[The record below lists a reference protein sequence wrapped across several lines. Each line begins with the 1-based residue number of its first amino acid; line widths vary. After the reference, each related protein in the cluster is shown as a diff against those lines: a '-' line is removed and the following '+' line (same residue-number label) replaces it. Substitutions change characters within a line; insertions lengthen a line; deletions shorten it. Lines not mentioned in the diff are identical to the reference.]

1 MRRRERKH
9 RTPVVRTI
17 RVTVG
22 SESASFR
29 LQTERLAERKAAV
42 SAMAKMRDEAK
53 SILALGQAPHPLSP
67 SDLPL
72 HSDFDADP
80 LIDWRIAPD
89 ELHFHGD
96 GAQYEGPPD
105 AFDFIALGVDVR
117 MDEALGDDGLRGHS
131 FIRGS
136 DAAAFPLDL
145 GGHVANSDGHGSPG
159 IVG

>member
-17 RVTVG
+17 TVTVG
-22 SESASFR
+22 SQSASFR
-29 LQTERLAERKAAV
+29 LETERLVERKAAL
-42 SAMAKMRDEAK
+42 SAMAKMRDQAK

-72 HSDFDADP
+72 HPDFDPDP
-80 LIDWRIAPD
+80 SIDWRIAAD
-89 ELHFHGD
+89 ELHFHGA
-96 GAQYEGPPD
+96 GAQYEGPLD
-105 AFDFIALGVDVR
+105 AFDFMALGVDGR
-117 MDEALGDDGLRGHS
+117 MDEASVDDGLRGHS

-136 DAAAFPLDL
+136 DAVPFPLDL
-145 GGHVANSDGHGSPG
+145 GGRVANSDSHGSPG